1 MPPQIASSVRLRASF
16 IHRCRSGALFR
27 WCWWGYSV
35 SAASAVTASA
45 LLASPVPR
53 FQNPNLQ
60 APAAHY
66 TSTPLTSC
74 HTLPAAC
81 NGTTSPVL
89 SAPPGGR
96 TSLPCATISSPQA
109 LSRKETWTPYLLAV
123 ATNSSI
129 GNSTRHIC
137 LRRFACKASVKL
149 TDPRKYF
156 VQHAYRILL
165 HGARAMSKANS
176 MDNAGSSRPQLSV
189 TTVSSSCLSEVSE
202 TFDGWFKPMMIEEAI
217 FTLVK
222 DLATDLQNSPY
233 EIIGYSGVK
242 QRRGYSQPFGNRL
255 GHPVFYFTL
264 LRDELVGTKGLFGT
278 APATPLLE
286 LELS

>member
-165 HGARAMSKANS
+165 HGARAMSK
-176 MDNAGSSRPQLSV
+176 
-189 TTVSSSCLSEVSE
+189 
-202 TFDGWFKPMMIEEAI
+202 PMMIEEAI

>member
-35 SAASAVTASA
+35 SAASA
-45 LLASPVPR
+45 
-53 FQNPNLQ
+53 

-137 LRRFACKASVKL
+137 LRRFACKASVRSVDPRGQSCCVRIEAACDLGHWWKRGAKSRMFSAVKL

-165 HGARAMSKANS
+165 HGARAMSK
-176 MDNAGSSRPQLSV
+176 
-189 TTVSSSCLSEVSE
+189 
-202 TFDGWFKPMMIEEAI
+202 PMMIEEAI
-217 FTLVK
+217 FILVK

-233 EIIGYSGVK
+233 EIIGYSVW
-242 QRRGYSQPFGNRL
+242 N
-255 GHPVFYFTL
+255 
-264 LRDELVGTKGLFGT
+264 
-278 APATPLLE
+278 
-286 LELS
+286 

>member
-16 IHRCRSGALFR
+16 IHWRRSGALFR

-45 LLASPVPR
+45 LLTSPVPR

-74 HTLPAAC
+74 YTLPAAC

-96 TSLPCATISSPQA
+96 TSLPCAAISSLRA
-109 LSRKETWTPYLLAV
+109 LSRRETWTPYLLAV

-129 GNSTRHIC
+129 GNSAPAIYAFVALPAG
-137 LRRFACKASVKL
+137 LRCGASQGPKLLREDRGSLRSKSLVEKGSKRPNVKL

-156 VQHAYRILL
+156 VQHA
-165 HGARAMSKANS
+165 ARLPYTAAWSSDNVKVIMKASNEANS

-189 TTVSSSCLSEVSE
+189 TTVSSSRLSEVSE
-202 TFDGWFKPMMIEEAI
+202 TFDGWFKPMMIERRQSSHWSRSLLPTCKI
-217 FTLVK
+217 HLLK
-222 DLATDLQNSPY
+222 LLATA
-233 EIIGYSGVK
+233 V
-242 QRRGYSQPFGNRL
+242 
-255 GHPVFYFTL
+255 
-264 LRDELVGTKGLFGT
+264 
-278 APATPLLE
+278 
-286 LELS
+286 

>member
-1 MPPQIASSVRLRASF
+1 SSVRLRASF

-137 LRRFACKASVKL
+137 LRRFACKASVRSV
-149 TDPRKYF
+149 DPRGQSCC
-156 VQHAYRILL
+156 VRIEAACDLGHWWKRGAKSRMFSAVLL
-165 HGARAMSKANS
+165 
-176 MDNAGSSRPQLSV
+176 L
-189 TTVSSSCLSEVSE
+189 SCLHLIRSMSY
-202 TFDGWFKPMMIEEAI
+202 
-217 FTLVK
+217 TL
-222 DLATDLQNSPY
+222 P
-233 EIIGYSGVK
+233 
-242 QRRGYSQPFGNRL
+242 RM
-255 GHPVFYFTL
+255 HPP
-264 LRDELVGTKGLFGT
+264 
-278 APATPLLE
+278 PA
-286 LELS
+286 

>member
-16 IHRCRSGALFR
+16 IHWRRSGALFR
-27 WCWWGYSV
+27 WCWWGYS
-35 SAASAVTASA
+35 S

-74 HTLPAAC
+74 YTLPAAC

-96 TSLPCATISSPQA
+96 TSLPCAAISSLRA
-109 LSRKETWTPYLLAV
+109 LSRRETWTPYLLAV

-129 GNSTRHIC
+129 GNSAPAIYAFVALPAG
-137 LRRFACKASVKL
+137 LRCGASQGPKLLREDRGSLRSKSLVEKGSKRPNVKL

-156 VQHAYRILL
+156 VQHA
-165 HGARAMSKANS
+165 ARLPYTAAWSS
-176 MDNAGSSRPQLSV
+176 DNV
-189 TTVSSSCLSEVSE
+189 
-202 TFDGWFKPMMIEEAI
+202 KEEAI

-222 DLATDLQNSPY
+222 DLATDLQNSPS
-233 EIIGYSGVK
+233 EIVGYSGVK
-242 QRRGYSQPFGNRL
+242 VVSLQKQIRL
-255 GHPVFYFTL
+255 LHMCDIF
-264 LRDELVGTKGLFGT
+264 R
-278 APATPLLE
+278 
-286 LELS
+286 LSCIF

>member
-16 IHRCRSGALFR
+16 IHWRRSGALFR

-74 HTLPAAC
+74 YTLPAAC

-96 TSLPCATISSPQA
+96 TSLPCAAISSLRA
-109 LSRKETWTPYLLAV
+109 LSRRETWTPYLLAV

-129 GNSTRHIC
+129 GNS
-137 LRRFACKASVKL
+137 
-149 TDPRKYF
+149 
-156 VQHAYRILL
+156 
-165 HGARAMSKANS
+165 
-176 MDNAGSSRPQLSV
+176 
-189 TTVSSSCLSEVSE
+189 
-202 TFDGWFKPMMIEEAI
+202 
-217 FTLVK
+217 
-222 DLATDLQNSPY
+222 
-233 EIIGYSGVK
+233 
-242 QRRGYSQPFGNRL
+242 
-255 GHPVFYFTL
+255 
-264 LRDELVGTKGLFGT
+264 
-278 APATPLLE
+278 APAIYAFVALPAGLRCGAWGQSCCVRIE
-286 LELS
+286 AACDLSHWWKRGAKGRMFSAVVAPFLFASD